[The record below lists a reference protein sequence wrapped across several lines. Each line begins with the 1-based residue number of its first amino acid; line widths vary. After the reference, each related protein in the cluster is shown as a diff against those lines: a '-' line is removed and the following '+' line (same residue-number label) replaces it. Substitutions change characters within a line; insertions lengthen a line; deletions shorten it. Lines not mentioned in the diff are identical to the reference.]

1 MPSVG
6 VSPERRL
13 SGTLWLD
20 CPLLHSSTPGTYC
33 VIGSQTRYQGNGS
46 DEENEEGIV
55 KKEMDTAG

>member
-20 CPLLHSSTPGTYC
+20 WPLLRRSTQGTHY
-33 VIGSQTRYQGNGS
+33 VVGSQTRYQGSGS
-46 DEENEEGIV
+46 DENEEEIV
-55 KKEMDTAG
+55 KKEMDTRG